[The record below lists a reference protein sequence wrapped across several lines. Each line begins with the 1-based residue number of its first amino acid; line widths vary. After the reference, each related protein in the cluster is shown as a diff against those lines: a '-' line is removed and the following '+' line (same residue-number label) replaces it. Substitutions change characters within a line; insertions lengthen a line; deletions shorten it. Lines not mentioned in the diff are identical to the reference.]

1 MRTDF
6 TNISNA
12 LTNLVNAI
20 ADAHNALL
28 EKANAERKEALA
40 LYARMN
46 ETKED
51 LDALAKIAGNAAAE
65 LAGVDTVATEHAIK
79 IYDAITEGFDAIP
92 ECDYEDFYD
101 FCYDCGACLTY
112 EDKAEV
118 TVDGEVLCANC
129 LENYGVTD
137 EVDEDET
144 AVETDAE

>member
-46 ETKED
+46 ATKED
-51 LDALAKIAGNAAAE
+51 LDTLAKIAGNAAAE
-65 LAGVDTVATEHAIK
+65 LAGVDTVATEHAMK

-112 EDKAEV
+112 EDKFEV
-118 TVDGEVLCANC
+118 TTDGEVLCAEC
-129 LENYGVTD
+129 LETNYNVT
-137 EVDEDET
+137 DEDET
-144 AVETDAE
+144 DEVEEA